1 LTYSEKM
8 YNTDIW
14 HDKFKD
20 IPNTCVLGCEKIFE
34 RDLSDHVRKAIEVLP
49 LTENIIVTFLY
60 EALHSI
66 HWNVVFNLLLDVGYK
81 RILLIDGGELPPI
94 LLGKP
99 RHENIHHFPDR
110 TLQTSPYRN
119 KLELSNRYGNKQLV
133 PERERTKVFISL
145 ARMVR
150 EERIYFTNKIL
161 NDTELYN
168 KGIVSC
174 GWGDTEPMKL
184 QCISLS
190 DEEMSRFP
198 VTLGHQNA
206 DQHGYFE
213 EFSTAMF
220 NVVLESSIGMN
231 TSRYYDGVFTDTDR
245 LFITEKTT
253 KAFYMHQI
261 PIILGA
267 PGIVQHLRSMGY
279 DMFDEIVNH
288 DYDNED
294 NIFKRCDMIFAELK
308 RLSSIPLNQLNNML
322 TIQSTLP
329 DRFHHNRSL
338 LHQYAEDKVIL
349 DWIDNNF

>member
-1 LTYSEKM
+1 M
-8 YNTDIW
+8 YNTNKT

-81 RILLIDGGELPPI
+81 RILFIDGGELPPI
-94 LLGKP
+94 LVGKAQY
-99 RHENIHHFPDR
+99 EKFNNNIQHFTDR
-110 TLQTSPYRN
+110 SLQYCYPGPN
-119 KLELSNRYGNKQLV
+119 LI
-133 PERERTKVFISL
+133 PERKRTKVFISL
-145 ARMVR
+145 ARMAR
-150 EERIYFTNKIL
+150 EERIYFTNNIL

-174 GWGDTEPMKL
+174 GWGDIEPMKL

-198 VTLGHQNA
+198 VTLGHKSE
-206 DQHGYFE
+206 DQHSYFD

-267 PGIVQHLRSMGY
+267 PGIVQYLRSMGY

-294 NIFKRCDMIFAELK
+294 NLFKRCDMIFAELK
-308 RLSSIPLNQLNNML
+308 RLSSIPLNQLNTML
-322 TIQSTLP
+322 LTTSLAN
-329 DRFHHNRSL
+329 RLEHNRSL
-338 LHQYAEDKVIL
+338 LSLLFKKDQEEEQKVIL
-349 DWIDNNF
+349 DWINNKF